1 MEPKEKMERLAQSGE
16 DRVLLARVWER
27 LEGGRRRNIPA
38 FTAFLSLREQE
49 LVRRLM
55 GEENL
60 TFFGGYPGAERAVA
74 CFLPDYLEE
83 DDLGEEGPVA
93 CLRATFFEKDTLSHR
108 DFLGSLMGA
117 GIKRETVGDICV
129 GKGQC
134 DFFLLS
140 DIAPYVEQ
148 NLVSAG
154 RTKLHLERIPLA
166 AAEIPVPETLTRQD
180 TLASLR
186 LDSVIG
192 AGFRVSRN
200 QAVRYVLSGAAA
212 VDGLPCEKPDRILTE
227 GAVVSV
233 RGLGKIRLT
242 LVKGQTRKGRLSVEI
257 EKFV

>member
-1 MEPKEKMERLAQSGE
+1 MGPKEKMERLAQSGE

-38 FTAFLSLREQE
+38 FSAFLSLREQE

-55 GEENL
+55 GEVGL
-60 TFFGGYPGAERAVA
+60 TFFGGYPGAERAAA
-74 CFLPDYLEE
+74 CYLPDYL
-83 DDLGEEGPVA
+83 DGEYLEQEGPVA

-134 DFFLLS
+134 DFFLLA
-140 DIAPYVEQ
+140 DIAHYVEQ

-154 RTKLHLERIPLA
+154 RTKLHLEQIALSQAAIPQ
-166 AAEIPVPETLTRQD
+166 PETLTRQD

-200 QAVRYVLSGAAA
+200 QAVRYVLAGAAA

-242 LVKGQTRKGRLSVEI
+242 MVKGQTRKGRLSVEI